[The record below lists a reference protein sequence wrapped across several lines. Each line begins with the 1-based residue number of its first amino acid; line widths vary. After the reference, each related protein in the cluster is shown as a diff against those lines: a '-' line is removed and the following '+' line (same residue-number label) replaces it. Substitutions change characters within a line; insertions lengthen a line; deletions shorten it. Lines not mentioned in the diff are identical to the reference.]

1 MKVKKFILV
10 IIVILLII
18 ALFGIKIKMQK
29 VAELGQGEEIEMGK
43 ELTKM
48 RNVSITTIYDNYQYN
63 PGLKTGWGFSCLV
76 KTENITLLFDTGGDS
91 ETLLSNM
98 EKLKILPSEVDII
111 VLSHIHGDHTGGL
124 KGFLEKNSKVKVY
137 LPKSF
142 PSSFKTDVESE
153 GATAIDVHEP
163 IEIEKGTYTT
173 GELGVL
179 IKEQSLIINTEK
191 GIIVIT
197 GCAHP
202 GIVNIVRKAKE
213 ITNENIYLVLG
224 GFHLGGVS
232 DSNLKSIIADFRKL
246 GVEKVAPCHCSGD
259 RCRELFK
266 EEYKDN
272 FISNGVGKIIEI

>member
-29 VAELGQGEEIEMGK
+29 VAELGQGEEIGIDK
-43 ELTKM
+43 EITKVK
-48 RNVSITTIYDNYQYN
+48 NVSITTIYDNYQYN

-232 DSNLKSIIADFRKL
+232 DSNLKIIIADFRKL